1 MMKKNK
7 NGLTFARTVPAT
19 EDDRLTYEVTRDAT
33 IEGVTAR
40 IYQGAEN
47 TLRLNFKIQPANGSE
62 VFLVEPADASED
74 GSAGKKYIDG
84 DDDDW
89 KWNVSHPVEKG
100 DVLVVEYHNTDGSNA
115 HNFRANMNI
124 DYMGGTS
131 RLLQGIKSLLG
142 VG

>member
-1 MMKKNK
+1 MRKNK
-7 NGLTFARTVPAT
+7 NGLTFARQVPAT
-19 EDDRLTYEVTRDAT
+19 EAERLTYEVSRDAT
-33 IEGVTAR
+33 IEGVQAR
-40 IYQGAEN
+40 IYAGAEN

-62 VFLVEPADASED
+62 LFLVEPADTDD
-74 GSAGKKYIDG
+74 GSGKDYIDG

-89 KWNVSHPVEKG
+89 NWNVSHPVEKG
-100 DVLVVEYHNTDGSNA
+100 DKIVVEYDNTDGSNA